1 MRFLYATVTTVCL
14 AFATASFAQTTP
26 PSPTAPAAPAAAA
39 APAAVTP
46 AASGKRSAC
55 RTASQAI
62 KGQEGNDQM
71 QLCMAQAHLDCLKQA
86 VDQRIVGP
94 QRKEFIKSCL
104 Q

>member
-26 PSPTAPAAPAAAA
+26 PSPTAPAAAA
-39 APAAVTP
+39 APAAATP
-46 AASGKRSAC
+46 ATSGKRSAC

-86 VDQRIVGP
+86 IDQRIVGP